1 MRTSAQP
8 SSATGS
14 PRVQVLPWSGD
25 DAELLAVVQRG
36 GAGAAAL
43 LHDRFAGDVHRV
55 VARCLGPDADRDDV
69 VHDAFV
75 QILRGVGRVREAAG
89 LRGWV
94 VAVAANTARSGA
106 AATPVPPAVLVGRPG
121 ARARRRRWRSQARDL
136 LRRIYDHLDR
146 MPTDER
152 IAFVLRHIERHE
164 LTEAARIVGCS
175 LATAKRRIARASA
188 RFATLA
194 ASDPELARRFGGGA
208 T

>member
-1 MRTSAQP
+1 MRASAQP
-8 SSATGS
+8 SPANAS
-14 PRVQVLPWSGD
+14 PRVQVLPFAGD
-25 DAELLAVVQRG
+25 DAELLALLRRG
-36 GAGAAAL
+36 GAAAAAL

-94 VAVAANTARSGA
+94 VAVAANTARSE
-106 AATPVPPAVLVGRPG
+106 L
-121 ARARRRRWRSQARDL
+121 RRRRFRRLFWSADPAPEPGVGDGDPEARDL

-164 LTEAARIVGCS
+164 LTEVAKIVGCS

-188 RFATLA
+188 RFAALA
-194 ASDPELARRFGGGA
+194 TSDPELARRFGGGA
-208 T
+208 S